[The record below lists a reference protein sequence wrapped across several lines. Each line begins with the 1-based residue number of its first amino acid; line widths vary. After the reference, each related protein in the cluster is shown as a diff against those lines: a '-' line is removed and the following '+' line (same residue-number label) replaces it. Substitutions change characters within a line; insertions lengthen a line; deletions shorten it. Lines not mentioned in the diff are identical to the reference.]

1 MSVAA
6 RSQRRAESGR
16 AATVTTRR
24 APLWWLSM
32 RLAWPRYVLALVGV
46 ITIFRGVVGMVA
58 PSPPRPRQVI
68 ERVASSAD
76 PAAEGL
82 AVRFVRDY
90 LSYSSQSQGQRERA
104 LAGMVGGPLDQ
115 DAGFSAPGSGSERV
129 IAAQVIAD
137 TPVGGGAHRYT
148 VMAST
153 TRAGTVYLA
162 VTVGHDARG
171 ALELVGAPAF
181 VGAPSTA
188 PAVDDP
194 SEPGQVITDGRL
206 TAVISRALRNYLA
219 GATGQLQ
226 ADVLPGVTVHAPALR
241 LRLVQVERIA
251 WTQQNRLVGVDLR
264 AADRTGAT
272 YELHYDVGVTDR
284 DRWFVTSIEGQ
295 PTHS

>member
-6 RSQRRAESGR
+6 RAHDRTERRPPR
-16 AATVTTRR
+16 VTAHRR
-24 APLWWLSM
+24 PLWWLSL

-46 ITIFRGVVGMVA
+46 ITIVRGAVGMVA
-58 PSPPRPRQVI
+58 PSPTKPRQVI
-68 ERVASSAD
+68 AHVASSAD
-76 PAAEGL
+76 PEAEGL
-82 AVRFVRDY
+82 AVRFTRDY
-90 LSYSSQSQGQRERA
+90 LSYSSQSQAQRERV
-104 LAGMVGGPLDQ
+104 LAGIVGGPLDH
-115 DAGFSAPGSGSERV
+115 DAGFSAPGSGSDRV
-129 IAAQVIAD
+129 TAAQVIAD
-137 TPVGGGAHRYT
+137 VPLGGGTNRYS

-162 VTVGHDARG
+162 VTIGHDARG

-194 SEPGQVITDGRL
+194 SEAGQVVTDGRL
-206 TAVISRALRNYLA
+206 SAVISRALRNYLA

-226 ADVLPGVTVHAPALR
+226 ADVMPGVTVRGPSVR
-241 LRLVQVERIA
+241 LRLVQVEHVA
-251 WTQQNRLVGVDLR
+251 WTQQNRLVGVDLQ

-295 PTHS
+295 STHS